1 MLVCV
6 RALIL
11 QHIAVNAIVYIHCVE
26 RDVTCMHQLQCM
38 LVVTYSYLVSEPL
51 QLQGNKVN
59 DLVHCD
65 IV

>member
-1 MLVCV
+1 MCQSTNL
-6 RALIL
+6 
-11 QHIAVNAIVYIHCVE
+11 IAVNAIVYTEWSMMLHALS
-26 RDVTCMHQLQCM
+26 QLQCM
-38 LVVTYSYLVSEPL
+38 LVVTYNSLVSEPL